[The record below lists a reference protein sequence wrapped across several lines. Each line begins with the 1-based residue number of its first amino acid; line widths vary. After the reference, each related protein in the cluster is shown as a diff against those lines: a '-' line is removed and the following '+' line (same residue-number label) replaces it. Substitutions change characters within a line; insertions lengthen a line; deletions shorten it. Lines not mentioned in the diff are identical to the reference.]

1 MHTLYFEDFSVGQ
14 TFTTRAGTLSA
25 GDVSDFALKY
35 DPQPIHVDAH
45 EAEKGMFG
53 GIIASGLHTFAFSL
67 RLFIDLGLTMK
78 SNIVGPG
85 VDALRWVAPVRPG
98 DTIHSIV
105 EVESLTP
112 SKSKQD
118 RGTVRLNFTTRNQ
131 NDEIVMTYTSIMILR
146 KRPTEPA

>member
-45 EAEKGMFG
+45 GAEQGMFG
-53 GIIASGLHTFAFSL
+53 GIIASGLHTFSFSL

-85 VDALRWVAPVRPG
+85 VDELRWVAPVRPG

-105 EVESLTP
+105 KVESLTP
-112 SKSKQD
+112 SKSKPD
-118 RGTVRLNFTTRNQ
+118 RGTLRLNFTTYNQ
-131 NDEIVMTYTSIMILR
+131 HNEIVMTYTSIMILR
-146 KRPTEPA
+146 KRPGDPA